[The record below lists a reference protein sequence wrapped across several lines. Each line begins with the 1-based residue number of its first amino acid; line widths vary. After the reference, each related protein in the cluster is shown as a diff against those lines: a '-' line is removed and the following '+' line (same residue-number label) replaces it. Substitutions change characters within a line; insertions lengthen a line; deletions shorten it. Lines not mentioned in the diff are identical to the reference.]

1 MSKSS
6 NQPARPA
13 SPAAPPTPATN
24 APDLDAFNP
33 VAQFSGNVAAPEAV
47 DLTAL
52 RLDQTYGA
60 IVGIKKLVTTVPVR
74 KPSNQAYVRVHPSA
88 EWRMPAAILQLK
100 EDGECYFVHPSI
112 APSLAQE
119 VRAKLLYVYV
129 TRDGNV
135 YVWPINLPSDDGRLD
150 AWSQSAHSAAEMA
163 QSSWV
168 RLAANRGV
176 GAYDIYQASGIVDE
190 PVWPELTF
198 KEVLHLAFKDRLIT
212 SLDHPIVKRLRGEM

>member
-6 NQPARPA
+6 NQYTHPGAVAANA
-13 SPAAPPTPATN
+13 SS
-24 APDLDAFNP
+24 DLDAFSAT
-33 VAQFSGNVAAPEAV
+33 AQPYRNAEMTDAF

-52 RLDQTYGA
+52 RLDQAFGA
-60 IVGIKKLVTTVPVR
+60 IAGIKKVLTTVPVR
-74 KPSNQAYVRVHPSA
+74 KPSNQAHVRVHQSA

-112 APSLAQE
+112 APNLAQE
-119 VRAKLLYVYV
+119 VRAKELYVYV

-135 YVWPINLPSDDGRLD
+135 SVWPINLPSDDGRLD

-168 RLAANRGV
+168 RLVANRGV
-176 GAYDIYQASGIVDE
+176 GAYDIYQAPNIADE

-212 SLDHPIVKRLRGEM
+212 TMDHPIVKRLRGEM